1 MHLVLYERGAR
12 RFFCAQKQQ
21 YQGRDMGSAKALDE
35 LIRRIGLNRQEI
47 QQRCNLL
54 DWQSRDAACLNA
66 AAESMNTVQQTFTE
80 RLYQHLES
88 FPGPASLI
96 SEASTLQRLKHSQMD
111 YYQRLWRGPYDADYV
126 ASRLR
131 IGLIHQLAGIELKW
145 YLAGYRL
152 YLDEVL
158 ATLFDGQPHQ
168 AVFASLLKAVFF
180 DMTLAIDTYSAA
192 QHKALE
198 DSEARFARALRGAND
213 GIWDWHLGHDR
224 LYVSTRW
231 ATMLGLDRDSL
242 GESSAS
248 WFNRVHPDDLPALR
262 QAIETHRSGTSP
274 LLHHEYRIRR
284 SNGDYL
290 WVLAR
295 GVVETDA
302 SGQQRMAGS
311 QSDIS
316 TRKDVEQQLQH
327 AARHD
332 PLTGLGNRL
341 RLDELLPQALQQLN
355 HSGAREAALLF
366 IDLDRFKLI
375 NDSLGHNYGDQV
387 LIEVSRRLA
396 HCLRPG
402 DHLCRFGGDEFVV
415 LLTDLACA
423 GDAEHVAQRMLDSL
437 RLPLH
442 LAGQTLVVSAS
453 IGITTLQPS
462 DASQD
467 ALQAADLALYQAK
480 QAGKAQFARFSDE
493 LQVSA
498 HYQLELQ
505 SALSQALERDEFVLH
520 YQPIMRIEAHGTRFV
535 GVEALLRWQRGTTLV
550 APLEFITSLEDSGDI
565 IQVGDWVLRQACR
578 QVRAWQLAGQPHLH
592 CAVNLSSRQLREENF
607 VARLSTILRDSG
619 LAATDLIL
627 EITESQL
634 LEDSTATLITL
645 RALANLGVQL
655 ALDDF
660 GTGYSSLGYLKRFPL
675 HILKVDRSF
684 IGGTPLNAE
693 LTTISRAIIGLG
705 QSLGLVV
712 VAEGVECPAHLD
724 FLRAQG
730 CHMAQGY
737 WFSRPLSATDLQQ
750 QFITSTDELHATT
763 TA

>member
-1 MHLVLYERGAR
+1 
-12 RFFCAQKQQ
+12 
-21 YQGRDMGSAKALDE
+21 MGSATALNE

-54 DWQSRDAACLNA
+54 NWQSSDAACLNA
-66 AAESMNTVQQTFTE
+66 AADNMNTAQQTFTD
-80 RLYQHLES
+80 RLYQHLEG
-88 FPGPASLI
+88 FPGAAGVI
-96 SEASTLQRLKHSQMD
+96 SDPVTQQRLKHSQQA
-111 YYQRLWRGPYDADYV
+111 YYQRLWRGPYNADYV
-126 ASRLR
+126 DSRLR
-131 IGLIHQLAGIELKW
+131 IGLIHQMAGIELKW

-152 YLDEVL
+152 YLDEIL
-158 ATLFDGQPHQ
+158 AQLFDAHPNQ
-168 AVFASLLKAVFF
+168 ALFASLLKAVFF

-192 QHKALE
+192 QRKALE

-231 ATMLGLDRDSL
+231 AAMLGLDHDSL

-248 WFNRVHPDDLPALR
+248 WFNRVHPEDLPGLR
-262 QAIETHRSGTSP
+262 QAIEAHCNGRNAQ
-274 LLHHEYRIRR
+274 LNHEYRMR
-284 SNGDYL
+284 SSTGDYL
-290 WVLAR
+290 WVQAR

-316 TRKDVEQQLQH
+316 ARKAIEEQLQH

-341 RLDELLPQALQQLN
+341 RLDELLPQALQQLS

-375 NDSLGHNYGDQV
+375 NDSLGHHCGDQV
-387 LIEVSRRLA
+387 LIEISRRLA

-423 GDAEHVAQRMLDSL
+423 EDAEQVAQRMLDSL
-437 RLPLH
+437 SLPLH

-453 IGITTLQPS
+453 IGITALQPS

-480 QAGKAQFARFSDE
+480 QAGKAQFARFSE
-493 LQVSA
+493 ALQVSA
-498 HYQLELQ
+498 HYQLELE
-505 SALSQALERDEFVLH
+505 SALGQALERDEFVLH
-520 YQPIMRIEAHGTRFV
+520 YQPILRIEAQGTRFV
-535 GVEALLRWQRGTTLV
+535 GVEALLRWQRGSTLV
-550 APLEFITSLEDSGDI
+550 PPLEFITSLEDSGQI
-565 IQVGDWVLRQACR
+565 IRVGDWVLSQACR

-592 CAVNLSSRQLREENF
+592 CAVNLSSRQLLQENF
-607 VARLSTILRDSG
+607 VERLSEILRDSG
-619 LAATDLIL
+619 LAASDLIL

-645 RALANLGVQL
+645 RALATLGVRL

-684 IGGTPLNAE
+684 ISGASQNAE
-693 LTTISRAIIGLG
+693 LTAISRAIIGLG
-705 QSLGLVV
+705 QSLGLEV
-712 VAEGVECPAHLD
+712 VAEGVERAEHLD

-737 WFSRPLSATDLQQ
+737 WFSRPLSAAELHQ
-750 QFITSTDELHATT
+750 QFINSPDEPCPTCTSRASLEEPTEQ
-763 TA
+763 

>member
-1 MHLVLYERGAR
+1 
-12 RFFCAQKQQ
+12 
-21 YQGRDMGSAKALDE
+21 MGSATALDE
-35 LIRRIGLNRQEI
+35 LIQRIGLNSEEI
-47 QQRCNLL
+47 QQRRSLL
-54 DWQSRDAACLNA
+54 DWQNSDAACLNA
-66 AAESMNTVQQTFTE
+66 AADDVSPTHQAFTE
-80 RLYQHLES
+80 RLYQHLEG

-96 SEASTLQRLKHSQMD
+96 SDPNTLMRLKHSQQE
-111 YYQRLWRGPYDADYV
+111 YYQRLWQGPYDADYV

-152 YLDEVL
+152 YLDEIL
-158 ATLFDGQPHQ
+158 ARLFDGHPNQ
-168 AVFASLLKAVFF
+168 ALFASLLKVVFF

-192 QHKALE
+192 QRKALE

-224 LYVSTRW
+224 LYVSVRW
-231 ATMLGLDRDSL
+231 AAMLGLDRDNL

-262 QAIETHRSGTSP
+262 LAIEAHRSGKSP

-284 SNGDYL
+284 SNDEYL

-295 GVVETDA
+295 GVVETDTN
-302 SGQQRMAGS
+302 GQQRIAGS

-316 TRKDVEQQLQH
+316 ARKTIEQQLLH

-332 PLTGLGNRL
+332 PLTGFGNRL
-341 RLDELLPQALQQLN
+341 RLDELLPQALQQLS

-415 LLTDLACA
+415 LLTDLACTE
-423 GDAEHVAQRMLDSL
+423 DAEHVAQRMLDSL

-453 IGITTLQPS
+453 IGITALKPT

-498 HYQLELQ
+498 HYQLELE
-505 SALSQALERDEFVLH
+505 SALGQALDRDEFVLH
-520 YQPIMRIEAHGTRFV
+520 YQPILRIEKNVTRFV
-535 GVEALLRWQRGTTLV
+535 GVEALLRWQRDSSLV
-550 APLEFITSLEDSGDI
+550 APLEFISSLEDSGEI
-565 IQVGDWVLRQACR
+565 IRVGDWVLRQACQ
-578 QVRAWQLAGQPHLH
+578 QVRAWQLAGQAHLH
-592 CAVNLSSRQLREENF
+592 CAVNLSSRQLCQENF
-607 VARLSTILRDSG
+607 VARLSEILRDSG
-619 LAATDLIL
+619 LAASDLIL

-675 HILKVDRSF
+675 HILKVDKSF
-684 IGGTPLNAE
+684 IGSAPQNAE
-693 LTTISRAIIGLG
+693 LTAISRAIIGLG
-705 QSLGLVV
+705 QSLGLQV
-712 VAEGVECPAHLD
+712 VAEGVERPEHLD
-724 FLRAQG
+724 FLREQG

-737 WFSRPLSATDLQQ
+737 WFSKPLSADDLQRR
-750 QFITSTDELHATT
+750 FIKRTEPLDATT
-763 TA
+763 SAAASLEE